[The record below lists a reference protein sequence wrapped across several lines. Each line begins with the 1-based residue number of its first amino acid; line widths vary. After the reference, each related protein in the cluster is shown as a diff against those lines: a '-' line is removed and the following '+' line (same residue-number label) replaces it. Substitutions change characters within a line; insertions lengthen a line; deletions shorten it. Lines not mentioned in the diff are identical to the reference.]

1 MFQQVSSPT
10 SPSSTDKV
18 NPSHLEGDDST
29 VLLAVDE
36 PSIARM
42 LVRVI
47 SQAGLKVFW
56 VRDLAEGLGWFRDH
70 NRDVAVVF
78 MDCHQT
84 DTESRVFCRCARNI
98 KPGLPVMLAGG
109 AEFQAIAE
117 DISLDGSSTFVPK
130 PYLPTELTWQL
141 RARIRRTAA

>member
-10 SPSSTDKV
+10 SPNTASKDD
-18 NPSHLEGDDST
+18 PGPLQGEDST

-56 VRDLAEGLGWFRDH
+56 VRDLAEGLGWLRDH
-70 NRDVAVVF
+70 DRDVAVAF
-78 MDCHQT
+78 IDCHQT
-84 DTESRVFCRCARNI
+84 ETESRVFCRCARNI
-98 KPGLPVMLAGG
+98 KPGLPVMLAGS
-109 AEFQAIAE
+109 ADAQSIVD
-117 DISLDGSSTFVPK
+117 DISAGGSSTLVPK

>member
-1 MFQQVSSPT
+1 MFQKVPSPASPDPAKKDSSGPL
-10 SPSSTDKV
+10 K
-18 NPSHLEGDDST
+18 EGEST

-56 VRDLAEGLGWFRDH
+56 VRDLVEGLGWLRDH
-70 NRDVAVVF
+70 NRDVAVAF
-78 MDCHQT
+78 IDCHQT

-98 KPGLPVMLAGG
+98 KPGLPVLLAGSNEAQSVVDDLSAGG
-109 AEFQAIAE
+109 A
-117 DISLDGSSTFVPK
+117 STLVPK

-141 RARIRRTAA
+141 RAQIRRTAA

>member
-1 MFQQVSSPT
+1 MFQKDSSPT
-10 SPSSTDKV
+10 SPNSANKETPD
-18 NPSHLEGDDST
+18 PLQGDYTT

-36 PSIARM
+36 PSIGRM

-47 SQAGLKVFW
+47 TQAGLKVFW
-56 VRDLAEGLGWFRDH
+56 VRDLAEGLGWLRDH
-70 NRDVAVVF
+70 NRDVAVAF
-78 MDCHQT
+78 LDCHQT

-109 AEFQAIAE
+109 AEAKAVVE
-117 DISLDGSSTFVPK
+117 DISVDGLSTLVTK

-141 RARIRRTAA
+141 RAQIRRTAA

>member
-1 MFQQVSSPT
+1 MFQQASSASSPN
-10 SPSSTDKV
+10 SANKD
-18 NPSHLEGDDST
+18 NPSPLPGEDNT

-56 VRDLAEGLGWFRDH
+56 VRDLAEGLGWLRDH
-70 NRDVAVVF
+70 NRDVAVAF
-78 MDCHQT
+78 LDCHQT

-98 KPGLPVMLAGG
+98 KPRLPVMLAGG
-109 AEFQAIAE
+109 ADAQAIVE
-117 DISLDGSSTFVPK
+117 DISVDGSSTFVPK